1 MRIALPPIQAESRH
15 DMVLAAMSYGHHLYE
30 LGASRSACRNQDEE
44 AGWDEAASAAMQRP
58 PLQEMIDFAA
68 ELQELQDDM
77 DDRAF
82 WGSGQW

>member
-68 ELQELQDDM
+68 ELEEYRDWIEDEEWHRRGM
-77 DDRAF
+77 
-82 WGSGQW
+82 W